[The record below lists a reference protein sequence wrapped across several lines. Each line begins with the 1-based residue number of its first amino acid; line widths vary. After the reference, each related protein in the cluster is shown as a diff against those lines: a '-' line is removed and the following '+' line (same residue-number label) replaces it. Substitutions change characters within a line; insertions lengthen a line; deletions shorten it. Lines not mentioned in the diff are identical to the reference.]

1 MKIKVPTK
9 AVNMAINLLGKVKQ
23 YSPQI
28 MMAVGA
34 ATSVAAVVEAV
45 KQTPKAIDIL
55 EEHKKELETFKEV
68 LDEKP
73 EQYQVA
79 DYKKDTYALC
89 IRTGL
94 KLTKTFAMPMIMEA
108 ASLICFFGAHKIM
121 SNRNKTLSVALATMT
136 DAYNSY
142 RNKMIEALGEEKE
155 EQIRL
160 GTTKD
165 KITKEIT
172 DKSGEV
178 KKVTER
184 IDVVDPSNIGPY
196 DILWVEGDPGF
207 DQSEE
212 LRTLYKANVADMW
225 TKFIYE
231 TKVRDKVPLAEINK
245 YFKDNKEAYS
255 NELNIVAGYK
265 QSDDDKRVII
275 RSKNV
280 EVKQPNGLYLDG
292 EVLSFNVQGS
302 IVPSI
307 IK

>member
-231 TKVRDKVPLAEINK
+231 TKVRDKVPLAEITK

-255 NELNIVAGYK
+255 NELHIVAGYK